1 MSNGSGSDSGSS
13 SQTSSFD
20 YETEAYQDSIASSPS
35 QFDYESDAAGITP
48 SYDYNVGGVA
58 TDTGDLGSV
67 SANVGATES
76 ATQFEPTTTISD
88 VASNVLDFYS
98 KISPLANITKGANFV
113 LDSFKSG
120 MPYDYEYD
128 AFASQNIPGY
138 VSGSREAFASDAD
151 YQKSLRDAERATE
164 NLSGMNVDYLTG
176 TGGDNEN
183 INQLAPVAPYVVSGQ
198 EPIESQVNKFFA
210 NLGDQSGLSS
220 QLENDYN
227 IAKAN
232 VANTLS
238 VTPLA
243 QQFGYS
249 TQPYGGLTAT
259 NLSTN
264 PFNIE
269 YLQSRGLI

>member
-48 SYDYNVGGVA
+48 SYDYNVGGVV

-113 LDSFKSG
+113 RDAFKSD

-138 VSGSREAFASDAD
+138 VSGSREAFASDSD
-151 YQKSLRDAERATE
+151 YQRSLRDAERATKS
-164 NLSGMNVDYLTG
+164 LSGMDEDYLTG
-176 TGGDNEN
+176 TGGDNDD

-210 NLGDQSGLSS
+210 NLGNQSGLSS

-269 YLQSRGLI
+269 YLETRGLI

>member
-48 SYDYNVGGVA
+48 SYDYNVGGVV

-98 KISPLANITKGANFV
+98 KISPLTNIAKGANFV
-113 LDSFKSG
+113 LDSFKSD

-151 YQKSLRDAERATE
+151 YQRSLRDAERATE
-164 NLSGMNVDYLTG
+164 SLSGMNVDYLTG
-176 TGGDNEN
+176 TGGDNDN
-183 INQLAPVAPYVVSGQ
+183 INELAPVAPYVVSGQ
-198 EPIESQVNKFFA
+198 QPIESQVNKFFA
-210 NLGDQSGLSS
+210 NMGNQSGLSS
-220 QLENDYN
+220 QLESDYN
-227 IAKAN
+227 TAKAN

-238 VTPLA
+238 ITPLA

>member
-98 KISPLANITKGANFV
+98 KISPLANLTKGANFV
-113 LDSFKSG
+113 LDSFKSD

>member
-1 MSNGSGSDSGSS
+1 MGTSSGSDSGSS

-48 SYDYNVGGVA
+48 SYDYNVGGSV

-67 SANVGATES
+67 AANVGATES
-76 ATQFEPTTTISD
+76 AEQFEPTTTIGD
-88 VASNVLDFYS
+88 VAQGALNIYS
-98 KISPLANITKGANFV
+98 KISPIANIARGASFV
-113 LDSFKSG
+113 KDALTPD

-151 YQKSLRDAERATE
+151 YQRSLRDAERATS
-164 NLSGMNVDYLTG
+164 NLAGMNVDYLTG
-176 TGGDNEN
+176 TSDSDDTN
-183 INQLAPVAPYVVSGQ
+183 ILAPVAPYVISGQ
-198 EPIESQVNKFFA
+198 EPIESQVNKYFA
-210 NLGDQSGLSS
+210 NLGSQSGLSS
-220 QLENDYN
+220 QLESDYN
-227 IAKAN
+227 AAKAN

-238 VTPLA
+238 ITPLA

-249 TQPYGGLTAT
+249 EQPYGALTAT
-259 NLSTN
+259 NLGTN
-264 PFNIE
+264 PFNIP
-269 YLQSRGLI
+269 YLQTRGLI

>member
-48 SYDYNVGGVA
+48 SYDYNVGGVV

-67 SANVGATES
+67 AANVGATES
-76 ATQFEPTTTISD
+76 ATQFEPTTTIGD
-88 VASNVLDFYS
+88 VARGALDIYS
-98 KISPLANITKGANFV
+98 RISPLANIARGVGAVRDAFTP
-113 LDSFKSG
+113 D

-151 YQKSLRDAERATE
+151 YERSLRDAERATE
-164 NLSGMNVDYLTG
+164 SLSGMNVDYLTG
-176 TGGDNEN
+176 TGDNDN
-183 INQLAPVAPYVVSGQ
+183 VNALAPVAPYVVSGQ
-198 EPIESQVNKFFA
+198 QPIQSMVNEYF
-210 NLGDQSGLSS
+210 NNIGNQSGLSS
-220 QLENDYN
+220 QLESDYN
-227 IAKAN
+227 TAKAN

-269 YLQSRGLI
+269 YLQTRELI

>member
-1 MSNGSGSDSGSS
+1 MPIQLFCFG
-13 SQTSSFD
+13 F
-20 YETEAYQDSIASSPS
+20 
-35 QFDYESDAAGITP
+35 GIK
-48 SYDYNVGGVA
+48 
-58 TDTGDLGSV
+58 
-67 SANVGATES
+67 
-76 ATQFEPTTTISD
+76 FEYL
-88 VASNVLDFYS
+88 VLIGFE
-98 KISPLANITKGANFV
+98 IN
-113 LDSFKSG
+113 SFKSD

-151 YQKSLRDAERATE
+151 YQRSLRDAERATE
-164 NLSGMNVDYLTG
+164 SLSGMNVDYLTG
-176 TGGDNEN
+176 TGGDNDN
-183 INQLAPVAPYVVSGQ
+183 INELAPVAPYVVSGQ
-198 EPIESQVNKFFA
+198 QPIESQVNKFFA
-210 NLGDQSGLSS
+210 NMGNQSGLSS
-220 QLENDYN
+220 QLESDYN
-227 IAKAN
+227 TAKAN

-238 VTPLA
+238 ITPLA

>member
-210 NLGDQSGLSS
+210 NLSDQSGLSS

>member
-1 MSNGSGSDSGSS
+1 M
-13 SQTSSFD
+13 
-20 YETEAYQDSIASSPS
+20 AR
-35 QFDYESDAAGITP
+35 
-48 SYDYNVGGVA
+48 
-58 TDTGDLGSV
+58 
-67 SANVGATES
+67 GA
-76 ATQFEPTTTISD
+76 
-88 VASNVLDFYS
+88 LDIYS
-98 KISPLANITKGANFV
+98 RISPLANIARGVGAVRDAFTP
-113 LDSFKSG
+113 D

-151 YQKSLRDAERATE
+151 YQRSLRDAERATE
-164 NLSGMNVDYLTG
+164 SLSGMNVDYLTG
-176 TGGDNEN
+176 TGDNDN
-183 INQLAPVAPYVVSGQ
+183 VNALAPVAPYVVSGQ
-198 EPIESQVNKFFA
+198 QPIQSMVNEYF
-210 NLGDQSGLSS
+210 NNIGNQSGLSS
-220 QLENDYN
+220 QLESDYN
-227 IAKAN
+227 TAKAN

-269 YLQSRGLI
+269 YLQTRGLI

>member
-35 QFDYESDAAGITP
+35 QFDYESDAAGLT
-48 SYDYNVGGVA
+48 STTDFGDSGAV
-58 TDTGDLGSV
+58 DTGDLGSV
-67 SANVGATES
+67 SANVGSTES
-76 ATQFEPTTTISD
+76 ATQFEPTTTIGD
-88 VASNVLDFYS
+88 VARGALDVYS
-98 KISPLANITKGANFV
+98 RISPLANIARGVNFV
-113 LDSFKSG
+113 RDAFTSD

-151 YQKSLRDAERATE
+151 YQRSLRDAERATE
-164 NLSGMNVDYLTG
+164 SLSGMNVDYLTG
-176 TGGDNEN
+176 TGDSDN
-183 INQLAPVAPYVVSGQ
+183 INELAPVAPYVVSGQ
-198 EPIESQVNKFFA
+198 QPIESQVNKFFA
-210 NLGDQSGLSS
+210 NMGNQSGLSS
-220 QLENDYN
+220 QLESDYN
-227 IAKAN
+227 TAKAN

-238 VTPLA
+238 ITPLA

>member
-76 ATQFEPTTTISD
+76 ATQFEPTTTIGD
-88 VASNVLDFYS
+88 VARGALDVYS
-98 KISPLANITKGANFV
+98 RISPLANIARGVNFV
-113 LDSFKSG
+113 RDAFTPD

-151 YQKSLRDAERATE
+151 YQRSLRDAERATE
-164 NLSGMNVDYLTG
+164 SLSGMNVDYLTG
-176 TGGDNEN
+176 TGDSDN
-183 INQLAPVAPYVVSGQ
+183 INELAPVAPYVISGQ
-198 EPIESQVNKFFA
+198 QPIESQVNKFFA
-210 NLGDQSGLSS
+210 NMGNQSGLSS
-220 QLENDYN
+220 QLESDYN
-227 IAKAN
+227 TAKAN

-238 VTPLA
+238 ITPLA

>member
-20 YETEAYQDSIASSPS
+20 YESEAYSPS
-35 QFDYESDAAGITP
+35 QSFDYESDAAGLTTTT
-48 SYDYNVGGVA
+48 DYGDSGAV
-58 TDTGDLGSV
+58 DTGDLGSV
-67 SANVGATES
+67 AANVGSTES
-76 ATQFEPTTTISD
+76 ATQFEPTTSIGD
-88 VASNVLDFYS
+88 VARGALDIYS
-98 KISPLANITKGANFV
+98 RISPLANIARGVGAVRDAFTP
-113 LDSFKSG
+113 D

-151 YQKSLRDAERATE
+151 YQRSLRDAERATE
-164 NLSGMNVDYLTG
+164 SLSGMNVDYLTG
-176 TGGDNEN
+176 TGDNDN
-183 INQLAPVAPYVVSGQ
+183 VNALAPVAPYVVSGQ
-198 EPIESQVNKFFA
+198 QPIQSMVNEYF
-210 NLGDQSGLSS
+210 NNIGNQSGLSS
-220 QLENDYN
+220 QLESDYN
-227 IAKAN
+227 TAKAN

-269 YLQSRGLI
+269 YLQTRGLI